1 MSAYLVATLEVHD
14 PSGFKSYVIDVP
26 AIVAKFGG
34 RFLVRGGEPELAE
47 GDWTMPRVTVVEF
60 PTMEK
65 AKEWWNSA
73 EYAPYKQLR
82 QRAAR
87 TNAVF
92 VPGLAD

>member
-1 MSAYLVATLEVHD
+1 MPAYLVATLEVHN
-14 PSGFKSYVIDVP
+14 PSEFKSYVTDVP
-26 AIVAKFGG
+26 AIVTKFGG
-34 RFLVRGGEPELAE
+34 RFLVRGGEPEVAD
-47 GDWTMPRVTVVEF
+47 GDWPMKRVTVVEF

-82 QRAAR
+82 QRTTR

-92 VPGLAD
+92 VPGLSG